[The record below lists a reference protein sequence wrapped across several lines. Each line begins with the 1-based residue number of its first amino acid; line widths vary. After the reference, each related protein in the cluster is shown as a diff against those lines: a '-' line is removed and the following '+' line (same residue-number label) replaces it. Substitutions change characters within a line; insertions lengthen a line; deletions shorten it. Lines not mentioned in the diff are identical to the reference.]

1 MKRKLAAAL
10 ILLSG
15 LSVFFTLSSSAYVD
29 PTTTTFLFQA
39 LAGVVAVVGTAIVIF
54 WRRAKRKVSKMLGID
69 ENKNME
75 VEDEFTVVGETDAA
89 QAEKTDEPSADGE
102 TEPQKEKKETE
113 ETEEEEIDFNT
124 VDE

>member
-15 LSVFFTLSSSAYVD
+15 LSVFFTLTSSAYVD

-54 WRRAKRKVSKMLGID
+54 WRRAKRKVGKMLGID
-69 ENKNME
+69 ENKNLE
-75 VEDEFTVVGETDAA
+75 VEDEFTVVGETDDKPDGTTPAPSA
-89 QAEKTDEPSADGE
+89 ESETETAEKAEPA
-102 TEPQKEKKETE
+102 EKVD
-113 ETEEEEIDFNT
+113 EEEIDYDT
-124 VDE
+124 ADE

>member
-54 WRRAKRKVSKMLGID
+54 WRRAKRKVGKMLGID

-75 VEDEFTVVGETDAA
+75 VEDEFTVVGENDDAPDGTTPA
-89 QAEKTDEPSADGE
+89 PSAESETETAEKAEPA
-102 TEPQKEKKETE
+102 EKVD
-113 ETEEEEIDFNT
+113 EEEIDYDT
-124 VDE
+124 ADE

>member
-1 MKRKLAAAL
+1 MKRKLTAAL

-15 LSVFFTLSSSAYVD
+15 LTGFFTLSASAYLD

-54 WRRAKRKVSKMLGID
+54 WRRTKRKVHKILGID

-75 VEDEFTVVGETDAA
+75 VEEEFTVVGETGE
-89 QAEKTDEPSADGE
+89 AESKP
-102 TEPQKEKKETE
+102 E
-113 ETEEEEIDFNT
+113 ETPAEPEQKTEKEAEAEEEEIDFDAS
-124 VDE
+124 DE